1 MNITINSKKNA
12 IEVTKS
18 FYDAASIYGSKEYK
32 TLQTA
37 KKENPD
43 YRVVTKKHRIAS
55 TNSVPNL
62 SYEDMENYIIAH
74 DDDGSIMKEFLD
86 LRGLSD
92 EAAELGVKSE
102 RYAEILTWFK
112 AKFPAYAAF
121 IEKRNERIKEAKKA
135 AEEKKEAAIREKRK
149 AEVKRIA
156 DKQEKFRLDRKPAAK
171 DEPALETGMGKII
184 DIAERR

>member
-1 MNITINSKKNA
+1 MSIKINDKKKT

-18 FYDAASIYGSKEYK
+18 FLKAASIFGSDDYKEY
-32 TLQTA
+32 QAA
-37 KKENPD
+37 KKDNPG
-43 YRVVTKKHRIAS
+43 YRVVTKSHRTAS

-62 SYEDMENYIIAH
+62 SYEDMEKYIIAH
-74 DDDGSIMKEFLD
+74 DDDGSIMKEYLD

-102 RYAEILTWFK
+102 HYAEILTWFK
-112 AKFPAYAAF
+112 EKFPAYAAF
-121 IEKRNERIKEAKKA
+121 IEKRNERIKEAKEAAKA
-135 AEEKKEAAIREKRK
+135 KKEAAIREKRK

-184 DIAERR
+184 EIAERR